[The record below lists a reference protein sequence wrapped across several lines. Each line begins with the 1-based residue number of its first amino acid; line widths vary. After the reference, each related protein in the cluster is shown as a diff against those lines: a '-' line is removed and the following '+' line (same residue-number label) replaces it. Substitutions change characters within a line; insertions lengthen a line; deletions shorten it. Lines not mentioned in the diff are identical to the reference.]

1 VTGAALGSHRCADA
15 ASVGAELEGH
25 AVHRSRLSTLLI
37 DTPEADAAVA
47 FWSGA
52 LGVPTKPVM
61 GEEQF
66 TGLEGALPGLVTAV
80 QRIDGEP
87 RIHVDMETDDLDA
100 ETARLVALGATEISR
115 WLECR
120 TLRVPGGHI
129 VCVIPVHS
137 DRAEFAAAA
146 TVWE

>member
-1 VTGAALGSHRCADA
+1 M
-15 ASVGAELEGH
+15 
-25 AVHRSRLSTLLI
+25 HRSRLSTVLI
-37 DTPEADAAVA
+37 DTPDAEAATA

-52 LGVPTKPVM
+52 LGATTRPTP

-66 TGLEGALPGLVTAV
+66 TVLEGALPGLVTVV
-80 QRIDGEP
+80 QRLDGGEP

-100 ETARLVALGATEISR
+100 ETARLIALGATEVSR
-115 WLECR
+115 WLDCR
-120 TLRVPGGHI
+120 TLRAPGGHI

-137 DRAEFAAAA
+137 DRAEFEAAA